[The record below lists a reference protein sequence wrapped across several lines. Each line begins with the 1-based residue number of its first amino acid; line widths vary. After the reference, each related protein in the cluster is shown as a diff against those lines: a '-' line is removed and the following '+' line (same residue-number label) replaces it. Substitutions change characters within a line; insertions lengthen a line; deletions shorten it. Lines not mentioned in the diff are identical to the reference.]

1 VIRFVFRW
9 AFRLLLLVLVLVI
22 GLLLLKDNL
31 ARSFAEQ
38 RIRRDTG
45 FDVKIGRLELG
56 LLSPNVTVENFVL
69 YNPPEFGGA
78 KLIDAPEIH
87 FEYNAK
93 ELALRRVHL
102 NFLRLR
108 VNELN
113 IVQNNERTNIV
124 ELLHGS
130 RAGTP
135 GASSSARTRGYRFT
149 GIDLLNLSVGRVRYL
164 HLQRPKRNQD
174 IKLALENHMVRDIRS
189 EEDFAN
195 VLLKVLFRAG
205 ITIYVD

>member
-1 VIRFVFRW
+1 V
-9 AFRLLLLVLVLVI
+9 LLLAVVLVI

-38 RIRRDTG
+38 RIHRETG
-45 FDVKIGRLELG
+45 FDVKIGKLELG
-56 LLSPNVTVENFVL
+56 LLTPKVTIENLVL
-69 YNPPEFGGA
+69 YNPPEFGGS
-78 KLIDAPEIH
+78 KLIDAPEVH
-87 FEYNAK
+87 FEYNPK

-113 IVQNNERTNIV
+113 IVQSKDRTNIV

-130 RAGTP
+130 RAG
-135 GASSSARTRGYRFT
+135 SAKGVGSEKPSGCSFT
-149 GIDLLNLSVGRVRYL
+149 GIDLMNLSVGKVRYL
-164 HLQRPKRNQD
+164 HLQRPKRNQE
-174 IKLALENHMVRDIRS
+174 IQLALENHLVHNIRS
-189 EEDFAN
+189 EEDFTN
-195 VLLKVLFRAG
+195 VLLKLLFRAG